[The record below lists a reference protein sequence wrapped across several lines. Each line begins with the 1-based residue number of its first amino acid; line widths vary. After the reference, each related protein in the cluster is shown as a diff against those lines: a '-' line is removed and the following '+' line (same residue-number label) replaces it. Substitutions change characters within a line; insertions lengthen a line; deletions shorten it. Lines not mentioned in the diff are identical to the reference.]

1 MVGGLLGDA
10 LMEVAF
16 RVDASTLIG
25 SGHVMRCLTLA
36 EVLADAGA
44 RCHFVMREKSGSL
57 EKVVR
62 SRGHQVLMLSA
73 GESGKTTGPSEN
85 EPTHANWLGVG
96 WETDASDTVLAL
108 KGIELD
114 WLVVDHYALD
124 RRWES
129 QVGEC
134 SKRLMVIDDLAD
146 RTHHCDLLLD
156 QNLGREP
163 HDYAGLVPDY
173 TKRLIGS
180 DYALLRPEFARAR
193 ALSVEERQTREP
205 GSILVSMGGVDAAN
219 VTGDVLRVLDT
230 IEVVASCRV
239 TVVLGAA
246 CPHIDEVIEQADSMH
261 LETRIVVNATNMAE
275 LMGEA
280 DLAIGAAGGSAWE
293 RCCLGL
299 PTLLVVMAENQLPG
313 AEALERAGAS
323 ISLGWPDAIEG
334 TLPRAV
340 LEVMAPE
347 RLLEMSQNSAA
358 ICDGLGAQRV
368 ADALEEVSD
377 E

>member
-1 MVGGLLGDA
+1 M
-10 LMEVAF
+10 
-16 RVDASTLIG
+16 
-25 SGHVMRCLTLA
+25 
-36 EVLADAGA
+36 
-44 RCHFVMREKSGSL
+44 
-57 EKVVR
+57 
-62 SRGHQVLMLSA
+62 
-73 GESGKTTGPSEN
+73 
-85 EPTHANWLGVG
+85 
-96 WETDASDTVLAL
+96 
-108 KGIELD
+108 
-114 WLVVDHYALD
+114 
-124 RRWES
+124 
-129 QVGEC
+129 
-134 SKRLMVIDDLAD
+134 
-146 RTHHCDLLLD
+146 
-156 QNLGREP
+156 
-163 HDYAGLVPDY
+163 
-173 TKRLIGS
+173 
-180 DYALLRPEFARAR
+180 
-193 ALSVEERQTREP
+193 
-205 GSILVSMGGVDAAN
+205 
-219 VTGDVLRVLDT
+219 
-230 IEVVASCRV
+230 
-239 TVVLGAA
+239 
-246 CPHIDEVIEQADSMH
+246 
-261 LETRIVVNATNMAE
+261 VNATNMAE